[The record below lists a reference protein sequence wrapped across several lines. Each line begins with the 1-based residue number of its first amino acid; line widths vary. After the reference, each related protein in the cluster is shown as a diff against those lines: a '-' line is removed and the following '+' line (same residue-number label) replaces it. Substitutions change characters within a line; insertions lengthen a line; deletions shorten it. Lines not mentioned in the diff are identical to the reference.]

1 MRRDTGIAQ
10 RRVREFRRL
19 FDDRQYEQALVPA
32 RQVVTLTE
40 QEGSG
45 DELQVAIMNLAAT
58 QSLAEELQRRRSELR
73 VIELIEAEGT
83 RASSRLARANAG
95 LAVVYHDAGRH
106 EMAVARFEARSRS
119 HAAPRGCST
128 RRSCR

>member
-1 MRRDTGIAQ
+1 MRR
-10 RRVREFRRL
+10 RRL
-19 FDDRQYEQALVPA
+19 RRPRAATRTPRSAACSAPRSTRRAWA
-32 RQVVTLTE
+32 RARASKVVTLTE

-58 QSLAEELQRRRSELR
+58 QSLAGNYSDAEASFMR
-73 VIELIEAEGT
+73 VITLLEAGGT

-106 EMAVARFEARSRS
+106 EMAVARFESAL
-119 HAAPRGCST
+119 AL
-128 RRSCR
+128 